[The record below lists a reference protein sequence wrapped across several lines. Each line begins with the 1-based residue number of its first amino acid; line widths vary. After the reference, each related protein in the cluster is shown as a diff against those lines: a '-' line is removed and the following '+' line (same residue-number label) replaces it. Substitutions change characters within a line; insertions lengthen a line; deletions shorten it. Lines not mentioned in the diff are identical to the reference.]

1 MSLPSQYES
10 FREGLESDISASIEA
25 LDEDLLLT
33 FARHLLGE
41 KFSECNTYDGQHFQ
55 CAEFEDSLLAK
66 LADIIADIQN
76 QKEEAKSGSKAHAV
90 VSNMFGDMT
99 KSMDGLTV
107 RAYPDP
113 TWEKIMGRH
122 INKKA

>member
-55 CAEFEDSLLAK
+55 CAEFEDALLAK
-66 LADIIADIQN
+66 LADIIADIQD
-76 QKEEAKSGSKAHAV
+76 QKIEYKASVKARAFMD
-90 VSNMFGDMT
+90 NMFGGT
-99 KSMDGLTV
+99 IN
-107 RAYPDP
+107 DP
-113 TWEKIMGRH
+113 TWEKIIKGQT
-122 INKKA
+122 INQKV